1 MSPRVAVADG
11 YMPATL
17 ARRWISDDAW
27 AILPE
32 DTTEALVFVV
42 DTKTDRKSTIIGD
55 ARLYR
60 AYKDGLDELR
70 ESGEEDAYV
79 AAAQV
84 DLAPLLPIEREGH
97 PDQWL
102 EELAALQG
110 GCRTSPQPASFAGY
124 L

>member
-1 MSPRVAVADG
+1 MSRVAVADG
-11 YMPATL
+11 FLPATL

-27 AILPE
+27 SLLPE
-32 DTTEALVFVV
+32 NTVEVALVFVT
-42 DTKTDRKSTIIGD
+42 DTKSGKKSTIVGD

-60 AYKDGLDELR
+60 AYKSGLDELR
-70 ESGEEDAYV
+70 EYGDEDAYV

-102 EELAALQG
+102 EELKGAPVTT
-110 GCRTSPQPASFAGY
+110 TSPQPASYSGY